1 MIEVID
7 GKIAER
13 ESFITRIDTLSIP
26 GALFVDIALLI
37 RSTCSHFAVEWE
49 ANSSEGGYSRG
60 TKAGS
65 FRLYIYIYI
74 LLLYY
79 TIL

>member
-13 ESFITRIDTLSIP
+13 ESFITLIGTLSIP
-26 GALFVDIALLI
+26 GALFVDKELII
-37 RSTCSHFAVEWE
+37 RSTCSHFTVEWK

-65 FRLYIYIYI
+65 FGS
-74 LLLYY
+74 
-79 TIL
+79 

>member
-7 GKIAER
+7 GKIADR
-13 ESFITRIDTLSIP
+13 KYFSALIGTLSIP
-26 GALFVDIALLI
+26 GALFVDTALII
-37 RSTCSHFAVEWE
+37 RSTCSHFTVECK

-65 FRLYIYIYI
+65 FGS
-74 LLLYY
+74 
-79 TIL
+79 

>member
-26 GALFVDIALLI
+26 GAVCRHSVINSLNLFPFRGTVGSKFFRGWIF
-37 RSTCSHFAVEWE
+37 SW
-49 ANSSEGGYSRG
+49 NEGGLV
-60 TKAGS
+60 S
-65 FRLYIYIYI
+65 FVTEFYR
-74 LLLYY
+74 
-79 TIL
+79 